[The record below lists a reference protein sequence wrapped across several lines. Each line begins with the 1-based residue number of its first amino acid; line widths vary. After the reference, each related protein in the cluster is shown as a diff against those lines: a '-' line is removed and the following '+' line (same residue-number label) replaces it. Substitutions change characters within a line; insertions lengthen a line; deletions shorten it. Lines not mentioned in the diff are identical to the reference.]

1 MNQAGQIPRHVAI
14 IMDGNGRWAKARG
27 KPRAFGH
34 QQGLEALRRTVDAA
48 NKLGIEHL
56 TVFSFSTENW
66 SRPADEIDALFGLL
80 RLYVHRDLKRL
91 HKAGVKIRIFGS
103 RERLKDDL
111 IALITECEEVTANNT
126 AFNLNIAFNY
136 GGRAEL
142 VDAVRSI
149 AAAAESGKLSID
161 QIDENLIRNNLW
173 SSELPD
179 ADILLRTSGEQRI
192 SNFLLWNI
200 AYSELIF
207 LDVLW
212 PDFDRRDLEQAID
225 TFRARDRRYGGLA
238 SS

>member
-1 MNQAGQIPRHVAI
+1 MYKRQ
-14 IMDGNGRWAKARG
+14 
-27 KPRAFGH
+27 
-34 QQGLEALRRTVDAA
+34 
-48 NKLGIEHL
+48 
-56 TVFSFSTENW
+56 
-66 SRPADEIDALFGLL
+66 
-80 RLYVHRDLKRL
+80 VHKDLKRL
-91 HKAGVKIRIFGS
+91 HKEGVKIRIFGS
-103 RERLKDDL
+103 RERLTDDL
-111 IALITECEEVTANNT
+111 IALIVECEDVTRKNT

-136 GGRAEL
+136 GGRAEI

-149 AAAAESGKLSID
+149 AAATKTGEIRMD
-161 QIDENLIRNNLW
+161 QIDEKLVREKLW

-212 PDFDRRDLEQAID
+212 PDFDRQHLEQAIE
-225 TFRARDRRYGGLA
+225 TYRTRDRRYGGLA